1 MSVERKQIQ
10 HYHTTNSEA
19 IPAASDLLNGEIAL
33 NINKGN
39 EKIFIKNNEGGIS
52 SFRGEQYYE
61 ENFLHKNDTAQ
72 SAIDLTGRIEATP
85 EEFKY
90 RPSAGEKSIKDD
102 SATIKRIK
110 GNSLVYNQMLNLRE
124 RVYTENGVTT
134 TINSSGISL
143 SGVANNSYVA
153 NISYVCVY
161 QHKYLMIVKF
171 INNPNNLS
179 FSVDPFN
186 VGTTILINNT
196 SSTNYGFYIQ
206 ASERDTCNIG
216 IRNFGGAGVDL
227 TGINYLVAVHDLTK
241 MFGAGNEPTTI
252 EEFYARI
259 PEGVDINAYNVGEI
273 ISMNANAIET
283 NGLNQW
289 DEQWEVGRID
299 VNTGLPTDFTAAIRS
314 KNYIRILP
322 NKEYYLRGINNNT
335 NIILFYDA
343 EYNYISYLPTTNV
356 LNKTFI
362 TPTNANYIKFYVGN
376 AETPVTNY
384 NNDICINLTH
394 SGVRD
399 GEYEPYKEFTYDL
412 SWIKKYFPNGMRSA
426 GSAYDEIV
434 FDESKQKWV
443 AIQRIGEVDLGSLN
457 WRYVTRINTFSA
469 VYTGIK
475 RVEVYPYGD
484 NVNAINTRYQNVRYF
499 WGDSTSGVD
508 GIAVNYRA
516 ASLNEILIRDSN
528 FTDANTDVF
537 KAAMQGVILY
547 YELAEPI
554 VTPIEEVV
562 NFSYEVGDFG
572 TEEIISN
579 GPTTPFK
586 GDIVYQFNAVDRI
599 RDNSRD
605 IEKLKNSLNNGAK
618 PYVIDALEFADELG
632 NFTSEETG
640 GFSANGI
647 ITQEQYNEII
657 KAVENK
663 NLIFS
668 VANTYWNYATLK
680 LPYQGHIL
688 ISTRIEPAIPGN
700 GGLFFDIMMFI
711 DEETLEC
718 SISLD
723 DRGDISSLLQGN
735 LKTVNG
741 ESLVGSGNINIAGG
755 SSLVSI
761 LYDELVNLRDINGL
775 IPGTWYRITDYNTT
789 VGSGEYMI
797 NTSVA
802 GHQFDVIVMATSE
815 NTLSEEARAIK
826 HDGDEYFNTS
836 NLNAWKIWYS
846 LDNDTNKFEWAD
858 ATNGKGVIYRM
869 IDEYGND
876 CPYDFKNM
884 LFEVYKITATTE
896 YTSSLMGKYAIMN
909 LQYPDTDTNMFELD
923 TENPRASY
931 TFCMFDEYDGLA
943 HDVSVEQTKYGSGSV
958 AYNKWPSAIEDDMYI
973 LGPNIFVTDTTL
985 CNIDQEYT
993 NKNFD
998 GYQLNYF
1005 NGISAF
1011 NVFSNNT
1018 FGNVFDSINTCIFGS
1033 GCMLNKAIYAYMNA
1047 MGDDFA
1053 NNNLSQFSICNAF
1066 DSECNG
1072 NNFGQYFM
1080 YNKIGA
1086 HCLYNNFDAY
1096 CGNSIFDEGF
1106 SANNVGAYCIL
1117 TTIIGD
1123 DDENGAGGP
1132 IMNYRIGSYM
1142 ATLDGEDTRT
1152 TIHLKRGVEHEM
1164 KVAKNSSGE
1173 IKIYCEADLIN

>member
-19 IPAASDLLNGEIAL
+19 IPNASDLLNGEIAL

-102 SATIKRIK
+102 NANIKSIH
-110 GNSLVYNQMLNLRE
+110 GSSLVYNQLVYNPDFSNNAEGWNAYMINSREYTKSLNNGILSYTYSNSSPVQYWGIRTPDIDYNVKIGE
-124 RVYTENGVTT
+124 KLLIMSKYKVSCDIDNARVYPTYCSNAGNNNKTSYVEQNKWCTENNILSITEEGTPSFGVRVVEACSG
-134 TINSSGISL
+134 TIDLAYLYVIS
-143 SGVANNSYVA
+143 
-153 NISYVCVY
+153 
-161 QHKYLMIVKF
+161 
-171 INNPNNLS
+171 
-179 FSVDPFN
+179 
-186 VGTTILINNT
+186 
-196 SSTNYGFYIQ
+196 
-206 ASERDTCNIG
+206 
-216 IRNFGGAGVDL
+216 
-227 TGINYLVAVHDLTK
+227 LTK
-241 MFGAGNEPTTI
+241 MFGAGNEPATVD
-252 EEFYARI
+252 EFYARI
-259 PEGVDINAYNVGEI
+259 PEGIDINAYNAGELI
-273 ISMNANAIET
+273 NFTAESIKT
-283 NGLNQW
+283 TDLNQW
-289 DEQWEVGRID
+289 DEQWELGRID

-322 NKEYYLRGINNNT
+322 NKEYYLKGINNNT

-384 NNDICINLTH
+384 NNDICINLSH

-399 GEYEPYKEFTYDL
+399 GEYESYKEFTHDL
-412 SWIKKYFPNGMRSA
+412 SWIKKYFPNGMKSA
-426 GSAYDEIV
+426 GSAYDEIT
-434 FDESKQKWV
+434 DTE
-443 AIQRIGEVDLGSLN
+443 AIQRIGEVDLGNLN
-457 WRYVTRINTFSA
+457 WERHN
-469 VYTGIK
+469 
-475 RVEVYPYGD
+475 YG
-484 NVNAINTRYQNVRYF
+484 NESEPKYAFRTYSVN
-499 WGDSTSGVD
+499 D
-508 GIAVNYRA
+508 GIAPQGWVKSN
-516 ASLNEILIRDSN
+516 ILTSKYNLVIGGEAHQINLSYGAEYVSDNSKCVIKFRDDSY
-528 FTDANTDVF
+528 TDSESF
-537 KAAMQGVILY
+537 KSSMSGVMLY

-605 IEKLKNSLNNGAK
+605 IEKLKNSLNNVVK
-618 PYVIDALEFADELG
+618 P
-632 NFTSEETG
+632 
-640 GFSANGI
+640 
-647 ITQEQYNEII
+647 
-657 KAVENK
+657 
-663 NLIFS
+663 
-668 VANTYWNYATLK
+668 
-680 LPYQGHIL
+680 
-688 ISTRIEPAIPGN
+688 
-700 GGLFFDIMMFI
+700 
-711 DEETLEC
+711 
-718 SISLD
+718 
-723 DRGDISSLLQGN
+723 
-735 LKTVNG
+735 
-741 ESLVGSGNINIAGG
+741 NIAGG

-761 LYDELVNLRDINGL
+761 LYGELVNLRDNTGL
-775 IPGTWYRITDYNTT
+775 TPGTWYRITDYNTT
-789 VGSGEYMI
+789 VGSGEYLI

-802 GHQFDVIVMATSE
+802 GHQFDVIVLATSE
-815 NTLSEEARAIK
+815 NTLSEEARAIQ

-836 NLNAWKIWYS
+836 NLDAWKIWYC
-846 LDNDTNKFEWAD
+846 LDNDANRFEWAD

-909 LQYPDTDTNMFELD
+909 LQYPDTETNMFELD

-943 HDVSVEQTKYGSGSV
+943 HDVSVEQTKYGGDVSD
-958 AYNKWPSAIEDDMYI
+958 NKSLSMFVEGIHK
-973 LGPNIFVTDTTL
+973 LSPNIFVTDTTL

-993 NKNFD
+993 NRNFGGYMLNNFD
-998 GYQLNYF
+998 CMSGL
-1005 NGISAF
+1005 
-1011 NVFSNNT
+1011 NVFSDNAY
-1018 FGNVFDSINTCIFGS
+1018 GNVFDSVQMCIFGS
-1033 GCMLNKAIYAYMNA
+1033 DCKFNKATYTFMNA
-1047 MGDDFA
+1047 MGDNFIS
-1053 NNNLSQFSICNAF
+1053 NNISQFSMSNVF
-1066 DSECNG
+1066 DSGCTA

-1086 HCLYNNFDAY
+1086 SCMYNNFEVY
-1096 CGNSIFDEGF
+1096 CSYSIFDEGF
-1106 SANNVGAYCIL
+1106 TANNVGSYCYF

-1123 DDENGAGGP
+1123 DGENEGDG
-1132 IMNYRIGSYM
+1132 IMNYRIGSCIGIV
-1142 ATLDGEDTRT
+1142 DGEQTRT
-1152 TIHLKRGVEHEM
+1152 TIHLRRGVEHEM

-1173 IKIYCEADLIN
+1173 IKVYCEADLIP

>member
-90 RPSAGEKSIKDD
+90 RPSAGEKSIRDE

-110 GNSLVYNQMLNLRE
+110 GNSLVYNQIYPPQWVRTYNGITTTSDDGLF
-124 RVYTENGVTT
+124 TANGVHVGTFAT
-134 TINSSGISL
+134 LNVVGFRAKTLG
-143 SGVANNSYVA
+143 
-153 NISYVCVY
+153 
-161 QHKYLMIVKF
+161 HKYLITCELYNDNGLQNLKLGLLNQNVRKSFVNKF
-171 INNPNNLS
+171 AYIFFDVTQSN
-179 FSVDPFN
+179 VDKGN
-186 VGTTILINNT
+186 AL
-196 SSTNYGFYIQ
+196 
-206 ASERDTCNIG
+206 G
-216 IRNFGGAGVDL
+216 IFLPETGL
-227 TGINYLVAVHDLTK
+227 TVTDFTGRVHDHDLTQ
-241 MFGAGNEPTTI
+241 MFGSGNEPTTI

-259 PEGVDINAYNVGEI
+259 PEGVDINAYNEGELI
-273 ISMNANAIET
+273 NFTAESIKT
-283 NGLNQW
+283 TGLNQW
-289 DEQWEVGRID
+289 DEQWEIGRVDI
-299 VNTGLPTDFTAAIRS
+299 NTGFPTEDFTAAIRS

-322 NKEYYLRGINNNT
+322 NKEYYLKGISNNT

-343 EYNYISYLPTTNV
+343 EYNYISNLATTNV

-362 TPTNANYIKFYVGN
+362 TPANAKYIKFYVGN
-376 AETPVTNY
+376 AETPITYY
-384 NNDICINLTH
+384 NNDICINLSHT
-394 SGVRD
+394 GVRD
-399 GEYEPYKEFTYDL
+399 GEYEPYKEFTHDL

-426 GSAYDEIV
+426 GSAYDEIT
-434 FDESKQKWV
+434 ETE
-443 AIQRIGEVDLGSLN
+443 AIQRIGEVDLGSLEWSIRTTSETGKYSWGAN
-457 WRYVTRINTFSA
+457 LSTPSVGTDKIANIICAKYITKNANDIYLLKDKTIA
-469 VYTGIK
+469 VLSNVLGIS
-475 RVEVYPYGD
+475 
-484 NVNAINTRYQNVRYF
+484 VNIY
-499 WGDSTSGVD
+499 DSTYTSEADKDSFVE
-508 GIAVNYRA
+508 
-516 ASLNEILIRDSN
+516 SL
-528 FTDANTDVF
+528 
-537 KAAMQGVILY
+537 QGVKLY
-547 YELAEPI
+547 YELAEPV
-554 VTPIEEVV
+554 VTPIEEIV

-605 IEKLKNSLNNGAK
+605 IEKLKNSLNKGAK
-618 PYVIDALEFADELG
+618 PYIIDVFEFANELG
-632 NFTSEETG
+632 NLSSDDSD

-647 ITQEQYNEII
+647 ITQERYDEII

-668 VANTYWNYATLK
+668 VSNTNWNYATCK
-680 LPYQGHIL
+680 TPYQNTIL
-688 ISTRIEPAIPGN
+688 ISSRIEPAIPGN
-700 GGLFFDIMMFI
+700 GGIFLDVMMFI

-723 DRGDISSLLQGN
+723 DGGDISSLLQGN

-761 LYDELVNLRDINGL
+761 LYDELVNLRDNNGL

-789 VGSGEYMI
+789 VGSGEYLI

-802 GHQFDVIVMATSE
+802 GHQFDVLVLATSE
-815 NTLSEEARAIK
+815 NTLSEEAKAIK
-826 HDGDEYFNTS
+826 HDGDEYFSTS
-836 NLNAWKIWYS
+836 NLDAWKIWYS
-846 LDNDTNKFEWAD
+846 LDNNTNRFEWAD
-858 ATNGKGVIYRM
+858 TTNGKGVIYRM

-909 LQYPDTDTNMFELD
+909 LLDPETETNLFELD

-943 HDVSVEQTKYGSGSV
+943 HDVSVEQTKYGWGATCNESLQLL
-958 AYNKWPSAIEDDMYI
+958 DDEI
-973 LGPNIFVTDTTL
+973 ISLTPNIFVTDTTMFNSSFGGYMFNNFKGMSGL
-985 CNIDQEYT
+985 NI
-993 NKNFD
+993 
-998 GYQLNYF
+998 F
-1005 NGISAF
+1005 NSE
-1011 NVFSNNT
+1011 T
-1018 FGNVFDSINTCIFGS
+1018 CGNVFDSVQLCVFGS
-1033 GCMLNKAIYAYMNA
+1033 GCSFNKATYTFMNV
-1047 MGDDFA
+1047 MGDDFVG
-1053 NNNLSQFSICNAF
+1053 NNLSQITFNSVF
-1066 DSECNG
+1066 DSNCG
-1072 NNFGQYFM
+1072 ANNFGQYFM
-1080 YNKIGA
+1080 NNKIGTG
-1086 HCLYNNFDAY
+1086 CLYNNFGAFCY
-1096 CGNSIFDEGF
+1096 NSIFDNDF
-1106 SANNVGAYCIL
+1106 VSNNVGAYCFY
-1117 TTIIGD
+1117 TTIVGD
-1123 DDENGAGGP
+1123 GENVGNP
-1132 IMNYRIGSYM
+1132 IMNYRIGSGIGVF
-1142 ATLDGEDTRT
+1142 DGGETRT
-1152 TIHLKRGVEHEM
+1152 TIHLNRGVGHEM

-1173 IKIYCEADLIN
+1173 IKIYCEADLIS